1 MPSATSNTATPSL
14 ILSIMRLWQG
24 QRGSNPQPSV
34 LETDALPVELCP
46 CLSLQDLRYDSGAHG
61 LAAFAD
67 GEAQTLLHRDRRDQG
82 HDHLHV
88 IARHHH
94 LGALR
99 QLDRPRDIGGPE
111 VKLRP
116 VTVEKRRVPPAL
128 FLRENI
134 HFTFEF

>member
-14 ILSIMRLWQG
+14 TLSIMRCWQG

-46 CLSLQDLRYDSGAHG
+46 CLSLQDLRHDAGAHR
-61 LAAFAD
+61 LAALAD
-67 GEAQTLLHRDRRDQG
+67 GEPQALLHCNGRDQR
-82 HDHLHV
+82 HHHLHV
-88 IARHHH
+88 VPGHHH

-99 QLDRPRDIGGPE
+99 ELDRPGHIGGAE

-116 VTVEKRRVPPAL
+116 VVVEEGRVTSTFL
-128 FLRENI
+128 F
-134 HFTFEF
+134 T